1 MTSIQQLIQQLNGV
15 IFGGYVRDKIIHDFY
30 ALQYYTKCSA
40 EYKNEK
46 YNYNKYNDPN
56 FLPET
61 KDRMIIPYDIDCY
74 MKPHQIEH
82 FKNLL
87 RNSLLE
93 FIEEK
98 SENYE
103 HTKLYISFKLNP
115 IIESNI
121 EILKKI
127 VIKVDIIHT
136 QLLINKPLDFEC
148 NSLILTPDNE
158 YKLCK
163 FLLISCKDPM
173 TKIDKFN
180 EIYNNILARKTK
192 ILSPQVADYR
202 IQHMLNKN
210 WIISSDNITLTKSI
224 NYKATD
230 KTDTTV
236 CYICLENISS
246 SGGHFNCCKRF
257 IHLDCMEHIVTS
269 NYGKCP
275 LCRSEKIINECDF
288 KLVTIN

>member
-1 MTSIQQLIQQLNGV
+1 V
-15 IFGGYVRDKIIHDFY
+15 
-30 ALQYYTKCSA
+30 
-40 EYKNEK
+40 
-46 YNYNKYNDPN
+46 
-56 FLPET
+56 
-61 KDRMIIPYDIDCY
+61 
-74 MKPHQIEH
+74 
-82 FKNLL
+82 
-87 RNSLLE
+87 
-93 FIEEK
+93 EEK
-98 SENYE
+98 AENYE

-115 IIESNI
+115 ILESNI

-127 VIKVDIIHT
+127 VIKVDIIYT
-136 QLLINKPLDFEC
+136 QAHQSLDFDC

-163 FLLISCKDPM
+163 FLQISCKDPM

-192 ILSPQVADYR
+192 ILSPQIADYR

-224 NYKATD
+224 TYKDKATAA
-230 KTDTTV
+230 TV
-236 CYICLENISS
+236 CYICLDNIRL

-257 IHLDCMEHIVTS
+257 IHLDCIKHTVTS

-275 LCRSEKIINECDF
+275 LCRSEKIISECDL
-288 KLVTIN
+288 KLIN